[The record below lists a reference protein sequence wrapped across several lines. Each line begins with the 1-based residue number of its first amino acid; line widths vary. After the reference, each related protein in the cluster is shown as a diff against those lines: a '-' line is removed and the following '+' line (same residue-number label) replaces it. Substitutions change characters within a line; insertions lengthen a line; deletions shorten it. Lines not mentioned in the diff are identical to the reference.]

1 MTEIIGM
8 GGIEPLRANRWVIN
22 FVGYDITDFLFRKYK
37 IFNDADKLMFSTEV
51 LETVGYQ
58 INPKKLFNIEQVK
71 IEFLD
76 PIGSVVNGFT
86 FNVKSMLF
94 EQIGDYASDE
104 LLTYKILIE
113 MDKSTMNPIYVIENS
128 KSK

>member
-8 GGIEPLRANRWVIN
+8 GGIEPLRVNRWVIN
-22 FVGYDITDFLFRKYK
+22 FVGYDIVDFLFRKYK
-37 IFNDADKLMFSTEV
+37 IFNDADKLMFSTEI
-51 LETVGYQ
+51 LETVSHQ

-94 EQIGDYASDE
+94 EQIGDYASDD

-113 MDKSTMNPIYVIENS
+113 IDKSTMNPIYVIENN
-128 KSK
+128 KGK